1 MGFIELM
8 GNGLGARA
16 GSGVFNVSSVR
27 VIEIGK
33 CFILLLPSA
42 RD

>member
-16 GSGVFNVSSVR
+16 GSFVFNVSSVR